1 MQYDLIRS
9 IQNIALYQYYVVS
22 LLMSI
27 YLKMSKH
34 EQQKGSFS
42 DRVLS
47 RRVYR
52 GRAVL
57 TGLVA
62 LPALTIEKIKLLI

>member
-9 IQNIALYQYYVVS
+9 IQNIALYQNCVVS

-27 YLKMSKH
+27 YLNNVKTRA
-34 EQQKGSFS
+34 QKGSFC

-62 LPALTIEKIKLLI
+62 LSALTIEIIKLLI